1 MMSENTMKYWQGGG
15 AMNADC
21 RLLDWTGSQ
30 NESLGRSSWGWP
42 LSCFIV
48 TMHYLGLLRSSGGEE
63 GHGVLAPGVQKV
75 YVSLEVSPTF
85 GTIYS

>member
-1 MMSENTMKYWQGGG
+1 
-15 AMNADC
+15 MNADC

-30 NESLGRSSWGWP
+30 NGSLGRASWRWH
-42 LSCFIV
+42 LSCLIF
-48 TMHYLGLLRSSGGEE
+48 TMHCLGLLHSNGGEEE
-63 GHGVLAPGVQKV
+63 GHGVLAPGVQEV